1 MEIFDAIITAVG
13 TLGFPAVM
21 CVLMFN
27 YMKDNTVQL
36 NDAVST
42 LTGVV
47 NELKAMIQ
55 VLVNEHHDT

>member
-1 MEIFDAIITAVG
+1 MEIFDAILTAVG

-27 YMKDNTVQL
+27 YMKSNSTEL
-36 NDAVST
+36 TSAVST
-42 LTGVV
+42 LTGVI

-55 VLVNEHHDT
+55 VLVTERNK

>member
-21 CVLMFN
+21 CILMFN
-27 YMKDNTVQL
+27 YMKDNTANL
-36 NDAVST
+36 NAAVST

-55 VLVNEHHDT
+55 VLVNDHRE

>member
-21 CVLMFN
+21 CILMFN
-27 YMKDNTVQL
+27 YMKDNTANL
-36 NDAVST
+36 NAAVAT

-47 NELKAMIQ
+47 NELKAMI
-55 VLVNEHHDT
+55 

>member
-1 MEIFDAIITAVG
+1 MEIFDAIITSVG

-27 YMKDNTVQL
+27 YMKDNTANL
-36 NDAVST
+36 NAAVST
-42 LTGVV
+42 LIGVV

-55 VLVNEHHDT
+55 VLVNEHHDV

>member
-1 MEIFDAIITAVG
+1 MEIYETIMNAIATI
-13 TLGFPAVM
+13 GFPATM

-27 YMKDNTVQL
+27 YMKQNSTEL
-36 NDAVST
+36 TTAVAT

-55 VLVNEHHDT
+55 VLVSDRNNK